1 MQTLQPAYRT
11 ADPVSLVLPGRTRR
25 GRWLVLLS
33 AAWWGAAAASAAEP
47 LVDAIAKLKPS
58 VLAVGFYAETQSPR
72 FVFRGSGFVVGD
84 GNLLVTNAHVIERVA
99 DAASEAGLVVHSRAD
114 DPAQVKVRRA
124 EVVEIDK
131 AHDLA
136 LLRFTGD
143 PLAALTLGKAGAV
156 REGQSVAFIGFPLGG
171 VLGFAPVTHRGVVS
185 SITTVALPSPSARQL
200 DNRSVQRLRDGPF
213 AMLQLDA
220 TAYPGN
226 SGGPLFD
233 VETAAV
239 VGVVNM
245 VTLKGTRESAL
256 TQPSGISYAVPV
268 EFVLRLLT
276 PTAQR

>member
-1 MQTLQPAYRT
+1 MQPLQRARRR
-11 ADPVSLVLPGRTRR
+11 VSSVNVISSWCRR
-25 GRWLVLLS
+25 RRCWLILG
-33 AAWWGAAAASAAEP
+33 AAWFGAAAASAAEP
-47 LVDAIAKLKPS
+47 LVDAVARVKPS
-58 VLAVGFYAETQSPR
+58 VLAVGFYTETQSPR
-72 FVFRGSGFVVGD
+72 FAFRGSGFVVGD
-84 GNLLVTNAHVIERVA
+84 GNLLVTNAHVVERGSEI
-99 DAASEAGLVVHSRAD
+99 ASEASLMVHSRVD
-114 DPAQVKVRRA
+114 DAGQVRVRRA

-143 PLAALTLGKAGAV
+143 PLPTLALGKAGAV

-200 DNRSVQRLRDGPF
+200 DTRTVQRLRDGPF

-245 VTLKGTRESAL
+245 VALKGTRESAL

-268 EFVLRLLT
+268 EFVLRLLA
-276 PTAQR
+276 PAAQR